1 MYSAGDERSLRDSSA
16 AQASQDIG
24 TEQQQTRTFGSEAMG
39 HGTLEHAASGGDG
52 NPAETYLSSISH
64 PIFGGASR
72 HPRQR
77 GVTWGSVEER
87 KGSGDARPRSG
98 SPLRGGYADGRT
110 GGRVS
115 DGGGGGGCSAAAAGA
130 GQHGDHKI
138 GGGMGAAD
146 ESCDEGTWQTE
157 PSRAGGRERAEEG
170 SHCSRV
176 RGSRIA
182 KHGIK
187 GEGHRINWEGPQ
199 GAMPGRN
206 SIRRMEAVRRG
217 EGGGAYLIGGVK
229 SRRRG
234 YLQGERCRVRRILGA
249 RGGLDAEL
257 YHCQVFRHEACHQSR
272 RRFLLCNRR
281 VGQSVAGQE
290 YLSFWVSRMPSSYR
304 DHPNLKVRPTEVCLP
319 AMGTLRRGLL
329 TLVGRA
335 AVRRYGAKKK
345 RLQRIQYYPGGRPC
359 CGA

>member
-77 GVTWGSVEER
+77 GVTWGSVDER
-87 KGSGDARPRSG
+87 KGSGDSGPRSG

-290 YLSFWVSRMPSSYR
+290 
-304 DHPNLKVRPTEVCLP
+304 
-319 AMGTLRRGLL
+319 
-329 TLVGRA
+329 
-335 AVRRYGAKKK
+335 
-345 RLQRIQYYPGGRPC
+345 
-359 CGA
+359 